1 MLSRSIAT
9 FKFLSPNIPYR
20 VKKAVELSTGLEV
33 AIKLMKFTDE
43 DFAAL
48 DFNLDPVRELGLTI
62 AQLISSA
69 LGNKESAPLTK

>member
-1 MLSRSIAT
+1 MEDLLSRSIAT

-43 DFAAL
+43 DFAT
-48 DFNLDPVRELGLTI
+48 R
-62 AQLISSA
+62 
-69 LGNKESAPLTK
+69 KEMLQSFY